1 MTDSSRKSS
10 SLTEPANIA
19 GEILNTAYTHRMF
32 LANSIE
38 QSTDALQEMRALVV
52 LIDKQLARRL
62 TR

>member
-1 MTDSSRKSS
+1 
-10 SLTEPANIA
+10 
-19 GEILNTAYTHRMF
+19 MF